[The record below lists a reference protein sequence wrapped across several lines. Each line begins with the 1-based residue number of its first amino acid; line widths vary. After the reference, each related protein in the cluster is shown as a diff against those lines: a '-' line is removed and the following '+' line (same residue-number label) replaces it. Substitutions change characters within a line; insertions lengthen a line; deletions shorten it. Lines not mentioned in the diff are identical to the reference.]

1 MPGQS
6 AQTREI
12 VSFGP
17 FRLIVSERLLTREGT
32 PVELG
37 ARGLD
42 ALTVLVSRPNE
53 IVSKRDLLAQ
63 VWPDSVVDESS
74 LRFHIA
80 SLRNALGDG
89 RDGARYISTIA
100 GRGYCFVAPVSRSS
114 ETQEPSSAIPASVL
128 HPALPNRLTRM
139 VGRMEETRQISD
151 RLIASRFVSIVG
163 AGGVGKTTVA
173 VAVAHELL
181 ETFSGAVNFI
191 DLSSL
196 TDPML
201 LAPTVAS
208 MLGLSTDDATPSL
221 IAYLRDK
228 KMLLVLDTC
237 EHLIEAVAALTSRI
251 FVAGLQM
258 HLLVTS
264 RESLRVEGEHV
275 YRLDPLACAPED
287 PALTAAMSQTYPAT
301 QLFLE
306 RAAASGSRLSH
317 TDAEAVLVA
326 SICRKLDGVA
336 LAIELAAGRVDS
348 YGLQRTA
355 ALLDQRLTLLWP
367 GQRTAPARQKTLQAT
382 LDWSFELLSDLERAV
397 LRRLAVFVGQF
408 TLEAALAIV
417 TGPTMAK
424 ELVFG
429 AIDSLVA
436 KSIVAVRPVGAMM
449 RYRLLDATRT
459 YVLEIRGDVPEFTE
473 LAERHA
479 EYFRRWLDQTLAE
492 WPTLS
497 NASERALRVADL
509 ADVHAALD
517 RCFGVDGDPRIG
529 IALTA
534 SATRVF
540 WVMSMYGEC
549 QRWAERAVNAL
560 DDTTRGTVEEMYI
573 QAALGM
579 SLLFTRAAPEIAG
592 SALNEGVY
600 ATLNR
605 SLAIAKAL
613 SDAQHQCQLLV
624 PLHLVYTR
632 NREFKVA
639 LDYTRDGVETAKI
652 LGDPTTIAMAR
663 TLNGIALHFVG
674 DLDGARTELEA
685 ALRLDPGAQWSNP
698 VFLASGHQIW
708 AGTTLSRILW
718 LQGYPAQAV
727 DQALQTI
734 ERATALD
741 ESLNFALHW
750 CCSVF
755 LWSGDLERSNE
766 HVDRFISRTETFS
779 MGPNRIIGEGM
790 RAARAILRGDALE
803 GVESLQ
809 RCLEQLHPET
819 YELHT
824 ELHMWLIQGFTAIS
838 RHTEAIR
845 LANDSMAR
853 TEANGDYCFLP
864 ELLRLK
870 GRALVSARGGSV
882 DEAQDCFQRSL
893 ELSRRQGASG
903 WELRAAIDLAALLA
917 DEGRPQDAL
926 GLLQPIF
933 DRFAEGEDTVDVKT
947 AKRLLEALNLPGS
960 A

>member
-1 MPGQS
+1 MTAQQS
-6 AQTREI
+6 RDVI
-12 VSFGP
+12 SFGP
-17 FRLIVSERLLTREGT
+17 FCLVAGERLLTRDGV

-42 ALTVLVSRPNE
+42 ALIALVSRPNQT
-53 IVSKRDLLAQ
+53 ISKRDLLAQ
-63 VWPDSVVDESS
+63 VWPDSIVDESS

-80 SLRNALGDG
+80 SLRSALGDG

-100 GRGYCFVAPVSRSS
+100 GRGYCFVASVSRSN
-114 ETQEPSSAIPASVL
+114 EPQGAFLATPASVL
-128 HPALPNRLTRM
+128 HTALPNRLTRM
-139 VGRMEETRQISD
+139 VGRIEETRQIAD
-151 RLIASRFVSIVG
+151 QLIASRFVSIVG

-173 VAVAHELL
+173 VAVAHDLL
-181 ETFSGAVNFI
+181 EPFSGAVSFI

-196 TDPML
+196 TDPIL
-201 LAPTVAS
+201 VAPTVAS
-208 MLGLSTDDATPSL
+208 LLGLTTDDAATSL
-221 IAYLRDK
+221 IAFLRDK
-228 KMLLVLDTC
+228 RMLLVLDTC

-287 PALTAAMSQTYPAT
+287 PALTAAVAQTYPAT

-306 RAAASGSRLSH
+306 RAAASGSRLNF
-317 TDAEAVLVA
+317 TDAEAALVG

-336 LAIELAAGRVDS
+336 LAIELAAGRVES

-367 GQRTAPARQKTLQAT
+367 GQRTAPPRQKTLQAT

-417 TGPTMAK
+417 TGPNIAK

-459 YVLEIRGDVPEFTE
+459 YVLEMRGDVTEFAE
-473 LAERHA
+473 LAVRHA
-479 EYFRRWLDQTLAE
+479 TYCRRWLDQTLDE

-497 NASERALRVADL
+497 NAAERAQRVADL
-509 ADVHAALD
+509 ADVRSALE
-517 RCFGVDGDPRIG
+517 RCLGADGDTRVG
-529 IALTA
+529 IALAA

-540 WVMSMYGEC
+540 WLMSMYGEC
-549 QRWAERAVNAL
+549 QRWADLALKAL
-560 DDTTRGTVEEMYI
+560 DDTTRGTTEEMHI

-579 SLLFTRAAPEIAG
+579 SQIFEHSDA
-592 SALNEGVY
+592 VY
-600 ATLNR
+600 VALNR

-613 SDAQHQCQLLV
+613 SDVRQQCQLLV

-632 NREFKVA
+632 NREFKTA
-639 LDYTRDGVETAKI
+639 LNYTTDGVEIAEV
-652 LGDPTTIAMAR
+652 LGDATAIAIAR
-663 TLNGIALHFVG
+663 TLKGIALHFTG
-674 DLDGARTELEA
+674 ELDAARIELEA
-685 ALRLDPGAQWSNP
+685 ALRLDAGAQWSNP
-698 VFLASGHQIW
+698 VFLGSGHQIW
-708 AGTTLSRILW
+708 AAIALSRILW
-718 LQGYPAQAV
+718 LQGHPAQAIDRAV
-727 DQALQTI
+727 RTI
-734 ERATALD
+734 EQAATLD
-741 ESLNFALHW
+741 DSLNLALHW

-755 LWSGDLERSNE
+755 LWSGDLERSKQY
-766 HVDRFISRTETFS
+766 VDWFVSNTETFS
-779 MGPNRIIGEGM
+779 MGPNRAGGQGL
-790 RAARAILRGDALE
+790 RAALAIERGDAQE

-809 RCLEQLHPET
+809 RCLEQLHPGT

-824 ELHMWLIQGFTAIS
+824 ELHMWLIEGFTAIG
-838 RHTEAIR
+838 RYAEAIR
-845 LANDSMAR
+845 LADDSIGR
-853 TEANGDYCFLP
+853 TEANGDSCFMP

-870 GRALVSARGGSV
+870 GKALLSAPGAHV
-882 DEAQDCFQRSL
+882 DEAQTYFRRSL
-893 ELSRRQGASG
+893 EVGRRQGAAG
-903 WELRAAIDLAALLA
+903 WELRAAIDLAALWT
-917 DEGRPQDAL
+917 DEGRTEEAR
-926 GLLQPIF
+926 GLLQPMLA
-933 DRFAEGEDTVDVKT
+933 RFLESDDSADLKV
-947 AKRLLEALNLPGS
+947 ARRLLATLS
-960 A
+960 